1 MQDQDQDQD
10 QDLNRTVGEIRSLL
24 SGGAAAALPGV
35 TGATVA
41 PALCEDDVII
51 AWLAA
56 LGGADLVIPWSADD
70 LVLYGNDASLAAGQV
85 GYRVDGAGRR
95 FGGWQDD
102 WIVLGQIGSDPVV
115 GVRCDDG
122 CRVLFARHGAGAWTP
137 AQVAGS
143 PAQFA
148 TALRIWCALQIG
160 QYANDILDDTY
171 AIRPAFL
178 ADLRARIGEVL
189 PDAEA
194 AVFMEM
200 VDD

>member
-1 MQDQDQDQD
+1 MQD

-85 GYRVDGAGRR
+85 GYRVDAAGRR
-95 FGGWQDD
+95 FGG
-102 WIVLGQIGSDPVV
+102 L
-115 GVRCDDG
+115 
-122 CRVLFARHGAGAWTP
+122 AG
-137 AQVAGS
+137 
-143 PAQFA
+143 
-148 TALRIWCALQIG
+148 
-160 QYANDILDDTY
+160 
-171 AIRPAFL
+171 
-178 ADLRARIGEVL
+178 
-189 PDAEA
+189 
-194 AVFMEM
+194 
-200 VDD
+200 